1 MSHSLKASCGCPPD
15 GRLLAYVEI
24 TPTTDYDIWVL
35 PLSDPSAGSG
45 QSRKAQLFL
54 RTPFTETAPRFSPD
68 GRWLASGV
76 TPVGPPLNPRAF
88 EARTGAKLWEFNTG
102 DRSWLVSN

>member
-1 MSHSLKASCGCPPD
+1 MIFREPQDCSINGPGERHID
-15 GRLLAYVEI
+15 
-24 TPTTDYDIWVL
+24 
-35 PLSDPSAGSG
+35 
-45 QSRKAQLFL
+45 
-54 RTPFTETAPRFSPD
+54 
-68 GRWLASGV
+68 SGV